1 MVERNNEELMSYLK
15 KASELCALAS
25 LPLDSSLRNVP
36 IERVIARLNI
46 ERGLVEGRQLPF
58 SRRPDLLAIV
68 LVERAPDEALAQSIR
83 AIALQSHPGVR
94 CVIMRAVST
103 VDLAVLQQ
111 FVDSVDPRPMALNIW
126 AMFESRQRAELEQAN
141 FVTFLRHGDRLHPS
155 ATAWLAIE
163 RAAGRQVEVMAWG
176 ELQPDGAGGA
186 AWAQRN
192 PSLHR
197 ISLLHFPYLRNAFA
211 VSGPLA
217 ATYPG
222 DLVRETLHNH
232 LHLFQIWLS
241 QRDGVRWSSHP
252 EFFLIRADALV
263 SERPEGAARRA
274 YAEYSSAY
282 AALLGSSSDQFI
294 FLAAPRDAAA
304 PYRLRPRPV
313 PSTLSVI
320 IPFRDKPELTARA
333 VHSIANQ
340 EFPGSIEILL
350 INNQSSDG
358 ALTAIRTELSGLPT
372 GIHRRIVDYD
382 APFNHSAQCM
392 LGAKDSRGEILLFM
406 NNDAELLTAGA
417 LTELAAWAARSDVA
431 SVGVTIEEPQTHKL
445 AAGMEAR
452 LAPMPYFDSIV
463 EERSDPAFTP
473 YVREA
478 FGNTFAFAAVSRAAF
493 EAVGGLDV
501 LRFPNG
507 YNDVDFA
514 CRARR
519 RGYMHITLGHLQVRH
534 APGQSRGRTDEAVQK
549 TLLRTLYPECAAA
562 ALTAL
567 RFDDTLGAM
576 RARREG
582 K

>member
-1 MVERNNEELMSYLK
+1 MPYLK
-15 KASELCALAS
+15 NASELSALAS
-25 LPLDSSLRNVP
+25 LPLDSALRNVP
-36 IERVIARLNI
+36 IERVIARLNT
-46 ERGLVEGRQLPF
+46 ERGLAESGEVPF
-58 SRRPDLLAIV
+58 SARPDLLAIV
-68 LVERAPDEALAQSIR
+68 LVERPPDEALAQSIR

-94 CVIMRAVST
+94 CVITPAVST
-103 VDLAVLQQ
+103 ADLAALRR
-111 FVDSVDPRPMALNIW
+111 FVDSVDPRPTALDIW
-126 AMFESRQRAELEQAN
+126 ADVDGDRRAELEQAN

-163 RAAGRQVEVMAWG
+163 RAAGRQVEVVAWG

-197 ISLLHFPYLRNAFA
+197 MSMLHFPYLRNAFA

-217 ATYPG
+217 AAYPG
-222 DLVRETLHNH
+222 NLVRETLRNH

-252 EFFLIRADALV
+252 EFFLIRADALA
-263 SERPEGAARRA
+263 SERPDGAARRA
-274 YAEYSSAY
+274 FTDYSEAY
-282 AALLGSSSDQFI
+282 AALFRSLSSEFSFS
-294 FLAAPRDAAA
+294 AAPRDHAA
-304 PYRLRPRPV
+304 PYRLTPRPV
-313 PSTLSVI
+313 PDTLSVI

-333 VHSIANQ
+333 AHSIARQ
-340 EFPGSIEILL
+340 EFAGSIEILL
-350 INNQSSDG
+350 INNQSSAD
-358 ALTAIRTELSGLPT
+358 ALTALRAELSRLPA
-372 GIHRRIVDYD
+372 GIRWRIVDYD
-382 APFNHSAQCM
+382 APFNHSAQCT
-392 LGAKDSRGEILLFM
+392 LGARASRGEILLFM
-406 NNDAELLTAGA
+406 NNDAELVTSGA

-431 SVGVTIEEPQTHKL
+431 SVGVAIEEPQTRKL

-463 EERSDPAFTP
+463 EERSEPAFTP

-493 EAVGGLDV
+493 DALGGLDA

-519 RGYMHITLGHLQVRH
+519 RGYTHVTLGHLQVRH
-534 APGQSRGRTDEAVQK
+534 APGQSRARTDEAVQK
-549 TLLRTLYPECAAA
+549 TLLRTLYPEFTAA
-562 ALTAL
+562 ALTEL
-567 RFDDTLGAM
+567 RFDDTLGAL
-576 RARREG
+576 RAIA
-582 K
+582 KPK